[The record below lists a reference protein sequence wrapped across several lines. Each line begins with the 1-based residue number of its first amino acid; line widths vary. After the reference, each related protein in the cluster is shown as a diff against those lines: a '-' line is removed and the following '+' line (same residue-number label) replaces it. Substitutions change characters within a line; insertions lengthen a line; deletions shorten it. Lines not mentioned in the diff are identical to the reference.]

1 MAGCMYKRAA
11 ELYPAYTVTGYGA
24 GGRGVGGTRGVQRAA
39 AQRRST
45 TYYGAAGHLA
55 LHWIAWYTETIE
67 TLARCNSWL
76 VDVVKEKYGRL

>member
-45 TYYGAAGHLA
+45 TYYVLRRSWA
-55 LHWIAWYTETIE
+55 LGTA
-67 TLARCNSWL
+67 LDRL
-76 VDVVKEKYGRL
+76 VYGDH